1 MVVREVPVMH
11 PTRQELELAERA
23 SIIKKVDEP
32 TEWVPDCSD
41 IMKLQHIFPAL
52 LLCLSVAQA
61 TMPPFTWLP
70 RLFTPPSLTNVLT
83 GLLPFPLALPL
94 ALVGPMP
101 FALPLIVG
109 LKGAGLL
116 GLGVATG
123 GAAGAGMAGLGAIG
137 LKAALVNSAALKIA
151 GLGAMTAKAKIV
163 SAAAKAAAEAG
174 VKAIAHQAKSK
185 IAAPPAVAHVAPVAP
200 VAPVVAA
207 PTVRVVPQV
216 TVKIIKKPPVITAR
230 PVAVH
235 PWRFTEALP
244 TGWDHFM
251 TYGHPYFGYGFT
263 RSAIELRREA
273 PSTNA
278 ALDPA
283 VGMNPQV
290 LKSIFE
296 YVASYDAER
305 CVLRVVCEVAAQ
317 PSLAGPQGKNV
328 AEFMTSLSKDD
339 SGAPWI
345 PYRDAAVT
353 GQVSANRKQ
362 CQERYPTC
370 SQSTEALVELART
383 RIAQASESVIG
394 AATRV

>member
-1 MVVREVPVMH
+1 
-11 PTRQELELAERA
+11 
-23 SIIKKVDEP
+23 
-32 TEWVPDCSD
+32 
-41 IMKLQHIFPAL
+41 MKLQHIFPAL

-101 FALPLIVG
+101 FALPVLVG
-109 LKGAGLL
+109 LKAAGLL

-137 LKAALVNSAALKIA
+137 LKAALINSAALKIA
-151 GLGAMTAKAKIV
+151 GLGAMAAKAKV
-163 SAAAKAAAEAG
+163 TSAAAKAAAEAG
-174 VKAIAHQAKSK
+174 VKAIVHQAKSK

-200 VAPVVAA
+200 VVAA
-207 PTVRVVPQV
+207 PTVPVVPAV
-216 TVKIIKKPPVITAR
+216 TTVKVIKTPPVITVR
-230 PVAVH
+230 PVPVN
-235 PWRFTEALP
+235 PWKFAAALP
-244 TGWDHFM
+244 TGWDHSM

-263 RSAIELRREA
+263 RSAIELRKRREA

-296 YVASYDAER
+296 YVTSYDAER
-305 CVLRVVCEVAAQ
+305 CVLRVVYEVAAK

-328 AEFMTSLSKDD
+328 AEFMASLSKDN
-339 SGAPWI
+339 SGTPWM
-345 PYRDAAVT
+345 PYRDAAAT
-353 GQVSANRKQ
+353 GQVSANRKE

-370 SQSTEALVELART
+370 SQSTEALVELAQT
-383 RIAQASESVIG
+383 RIAQASESVTG
-394 AATRV
+394 AATRLSTLVKPPSRAPSVR